1 MAAPSNEQK
10 VEETQT
16 NIEDTGDDSKNDES
30 TKFTPITVKEVHDL
44 GLEFEKCHKKDNA
57 SLKTLHAAQGYL
69 KRYWLFYEQ
78 NGRNPDAMNQT
89 IKNSVS
95 ENKYSTAYLMH
106 HLAVNSREVLLKNK
120 INLPFGNGMKPSEQ
134 ELRALLP
141 KNTSKVVAPN
151 TPPSVFGGNKQI
163 LTMFHA
169 AHSLKNNKE
178 VK

>member
-1 MAAPSNEQK
+1 MAAPTEQK
-10 VEETQT
+10 VEETNET
-16 NIEDTGDDSKNDES
+16 SNDKDASKQKES
-30 TKFTPITVKEVHDL
+30 AKFIPITVKEVHDL
-44 GLEFEKCHKKDNA
+44 ALEFEKCHKKDTA
-57 SLKTLHAAQGYL
+57 SLQTLHVAQLYL
-69 KRYWLFYEQ
+69 TKYWHFYEQ
-78 NGRNPDAMNQT
+78 NGRNADAMNQT

-120 INLPFGNGMKPSEQ
+120 INLPFGNGKKPTEQ

-151 TPPSVFGGNKQI
+151 TPPQPEVSGGNSGI
-163 LTMFHA
+163 LAMFHA
-169 AHSLKNNKE
+169 ARSLKNGKA